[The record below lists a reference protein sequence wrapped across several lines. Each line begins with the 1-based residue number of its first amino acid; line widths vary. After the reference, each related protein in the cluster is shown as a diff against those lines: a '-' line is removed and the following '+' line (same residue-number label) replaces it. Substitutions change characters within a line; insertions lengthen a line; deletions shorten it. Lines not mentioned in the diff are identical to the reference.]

1 MTVANEPA
9 FNGYLKLKSMEM
21 PSDQTRMTM
30 ESDGVDSALLDKPSS
45 VSPNDPG
52 VSRIA
57 NAC

>member
-1 MTVANEPA
+1 MFVADDPA
-9 FNGYLKLKSMEM
+9 FKKYFKLKSMEM